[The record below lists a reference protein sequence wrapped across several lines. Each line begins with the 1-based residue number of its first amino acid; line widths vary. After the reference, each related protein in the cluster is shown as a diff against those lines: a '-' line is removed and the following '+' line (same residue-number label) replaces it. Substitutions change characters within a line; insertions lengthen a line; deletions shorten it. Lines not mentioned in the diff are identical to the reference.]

1 MEKKDT
7 VYVIFLA
14 VSLFSLS
21 LMLFSQGIT
30 SLSISLRDGNNVAV
44 EVPTLFPL
52 THVLAMFFMVMIATY
67 CFTMLTQ
74 GIWTSRNYHTQYNDP
89 ITGSFPYTDDDPL
102 EPDTFQDVA
111 KNASQLPQIVHIPD
125 STAPSLPDSEQ
136 KKMIATKIL
145 EGDAR
150 ELYKIIAE
158 KGEILQSDLV
168 LESGFSKVKVS
179 RTLKKL
185 QDKYLIER
193 KPYGN
198 TNMITLSK

>member
-1 MEKKDT
+1 M
-7 VYVIFLA
+7 
-14 VSLFSLS
+14 
-21 LMLFSQGIT
+21 
-30 SLSISLRDGNNVAV
+30 
-44 EVPTLFPL
+44 
-52 THVLAMFFMVMIATY
+52 
-67 CFTMLTQ
+67 
-74 GIWTSRNYHTQYNDP
+74 
-89 ITGSFPYTDDDPL
+89 
-102 EPDTFQDVA
+102 PDQ
-111 KNASQLPQIVHIPD
+111 
-125 STAPSLPDSEQ
+125 EQ
-136 KKMIATKIL
+136 KKMIATNIL

-185 QDKYLIER
+185 EDKSLIER